1 MTAMDLHNKKVQRE
15 RERDTSGK
23 RYKDRLYEWKK
34 ERFTWVRMREA
45 HGNKRQTQSKTK
57 THLLREKLKGQFQMT
72 NMKKTMNYRETDRQ
86 TRE

>member
-1 MTAMDLHNKKVQRE
+1 
-15 RERDTSGK
+15 
-23 RYKDRLYEWKK
+23 
-34 ERFTWVRMREA
+34 MREA
-45 HGNKRQTQSKTK
+45 HGNKRQTQSETK

>member
-1 MTAMDLHNKKVQRE
+1 
-15 RERDTSGK
+15 
-23 RYKDRLYEWKK
+23 
-34 ERFTWVRMREA
+34 MREA

-86 TRE
+86 TDERIKSSSDHEECLV